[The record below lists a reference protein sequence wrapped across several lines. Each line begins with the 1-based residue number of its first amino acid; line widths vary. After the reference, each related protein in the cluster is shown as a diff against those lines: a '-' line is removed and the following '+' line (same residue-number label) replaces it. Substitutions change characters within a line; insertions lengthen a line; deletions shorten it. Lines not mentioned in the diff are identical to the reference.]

1 MNKYIIIFFIAVF
14 FLRQIIILNADD
26 DTYINTSNIIYDE
39 KRNIIELAENSKIN
53 FNDTNILVDRG
64 IIDYNNDTF
73 EVFGNFYL
81 YQEFNI
87 LSGKNLEGDT
97 KLNNFTTSEVSY
109 IYNNDLKIDSD
120 RAEKSGDNVI
130 FYNNFLTP
138 CELDG
143 YFNCPTWSLRIDK
156 TKYNI
161 DKDKFDHFDTFLQIA
176 DYKVFYLPYFSHYG
190 AKAPRQKGFLTP
202 TFEFNIGG
210 DAGIITPYYLPLK
223 EDTDIIFKPKL
234 ILDNDINVI
243 NKYTLNTIINHKSVG
258 GDVYVDFYNE
268 KLDNNSKTYSSIR
281 LSSKQI
287 LNKKNT
293 SLNKENE

>member
-1 MNKYIIIFFIAVF
+1 MNKYIIISLITIF

-39 KRNIIELAENSKIN
+39 KNNIVELAENSKIN

-64 IIDYNNDTF
+64 IIDYNNDTIKI
-73 EVFGNFYL
+73 FGNFYL
-81 YQEFNI
+81 YQELNI
-87 LSGKNLEGDT
+87 LSGKNLVGDT

-120 RAEKSGDNVI
+120 KAVRSDGIVT

-143 YFNCPTWSLRIDK
+143 YFNCPTWSLRIDE

-161 DKDKFDHFDTFLQIA
+161 EKDKFDHFDSFLQIA

-190 AKAPRQKGFLTP
+190 SKAPRQKGFLTP
-202 TFEFNIGG
+202 IFEFNIGD

-223 EDTDIIFKPKL
+223 KETEIIFKPKV
-234 ILDNDINVI
+234 IIDNDFNYFD
-243 NKYTLNTIINHKSVG
+243 KYTLNTIINHKSAG
-258 GDVYVDFYNE
+258 GDLFVDVYNE
-268 KLDNNSKTYSSIR
+268 KLDDDSKTYSSIKFN
-281 LSSKQI
+281 SKQV
-287 LNKKNT
+287 LN
-293 SLNKENE
+293 